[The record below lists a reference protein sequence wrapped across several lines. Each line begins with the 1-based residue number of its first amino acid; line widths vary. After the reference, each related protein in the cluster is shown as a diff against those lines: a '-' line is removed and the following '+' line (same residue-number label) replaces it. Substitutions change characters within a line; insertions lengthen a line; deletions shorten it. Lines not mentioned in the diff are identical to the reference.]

1 MAYAVMT
8 MGNYSTCWYTRILAW
23 MMSGEEG
30 DTTSVCLPFIIII
43 ISRQSVN
50 GGFLYQTN
58 KNIYVN
64 GFGDTT
70 HLGSSLTGYAL

>member
-1 MAYAVMT
+1 MDA
-8 MGNYSTCWYTRILAW
+8 
-23 MMSGEEG
+23 MSGEEG
-30 DTTSVCLPFIIII
+30 DTTSVCQSFIIII
-43 ISRQSVN
+43 SQSMA
-50 GGFLYQTN
+50 GSCTYQTN

>member
-1 MAYAVMT
+1 
-8 MGNYSTCWYTRILAW
+8 

-30 DTTSVCLPFIIII
+30 DTTTSVFQSFIIII
-43 ISRQSVN
+43 SQSMA
-50 GGFLYQTN
+50 GSCTYQTN

-70 HLGSSLTGYAL
+70 HLGSSLTGYALYYEFAEIDY